1 MQTCGECRVNLRL
14 ESLLRRH
21 LRRFTT
27 DADSRAAESHYG
39 AHAHGREFLRCPRC
53 RWAFSSAWRL
63 ATHARLCRKEFCAE
77 S

>member
-21 LRRFTT
+21 LRVNSVNWAT
-27 DADSRAAESHYG
+27 G
-39 AHAHGREFLRCPRC
+39 AHVRGREFLRCPRC
-53 RWAFSSAWRL
+53 RWAFSAAWRL
-63 ATHARLCRKEFCAE
+63 ATHAKLCRGEFCSE